1 MSKNKTIMDILE
13 GYQYKNT
20 NKGIFAY
27 VNTAN
32 GREEVSI
39 SSNTFYSIIAD
50 DFRKTTNGTNV
61 SVKTIK
67 ECVFNH
73 QGSILRNL
81 KRMETKLRIHRE
93 EDGSVIRIDLGNEDY
108 EYIEI
113 TSEGWRIC
121 SDGGKYFSRNSSQ
134 AELPTPIR
142 GGEIERIF
150 DYCRIPEDKHN
161 LFLAYIVSCFID
173 IIHPCLV
180 VQGSAGSGKSTLST
194 FLKMLID
201 PCKNNAPT
209 IFPRNETELKDVYN
223 TNYFVAYDNLQR
235 LNAKQSDYLCS
246 IVTGSQVQRRM
257 LYTNSEMCQFDLRQ
271 PILLNGIS
279 GIVTRED
286 MLDRSIIIDLLPFGK
301 EERRSERQIMN
312 DFKNDL
318 PLILGG
324 IMDILVDVVA
334 TYEPDSLLACP
345 RLIDFYEYGY
355 YICEAIE
362 RGRGDEF
369 CNEFQNTMDFQKK
382 KFCENDSLKEVLIC
396 FMEEKDKVW
405 KGTVG
410 KLSDELHLFADEWE
424 TTDEPSC
431 IPPTP
436 NRLARELHLID
447 NSLQK
452 DGIYISY
459 SKSANN
465 CSVVEIRLIKED

>member
-1 MSKNKTIMDILE
+1 MNKSKTVLEILKS
-13 GYQYKNT
+13 YKYKNT
-20 NKGIFAY
+20 SRGIYAL
-27 VNTAN
+27 VDTAN
-32 GREEVSI
+32 GSEEIPINSRA
-39 SSNTFYSIIAD
+39 FYSIIAD
-50 DFRKTTNGTNV
+50 LYREISKGETV
-61 SVKTIK
+61 SPKTIK

-73 QGSILRNL
+73 EGTILRTQ
-81 KRMETKLRIHRE
+81 KRIDTKLRINRAD
-93 EDGSVIRIDLGNEDY
+93 DGSVIRIDLANENY
-108 EYIEI
+108 EYVEI

-121 SDGGKYFSRNSSQ
+121 SDGERFFTRNASQ

-180 VQGSAGSGKSTLST
+180 IQGSAGSGKSTLST

-201 PCKNNAPT
+201 PCRNNAPS

-223 TNYFVAYDNLQR
+223 TNYFVGYDNLQR

-246 IVTGSQVQRRM
+246 IVTGSQVQRRK
-257 LYTNSEMCQFDLRQ
+257 LYTDSEMCQFDLRQ

-286 MLDRSIIIDLLPFGK
+286 MLDRSIIIKLLPFEK
-301 EERRSERQIMN
+301 EERRSERQIMK
-312 DFKNDL
+312 DFKDDL

-334 TYEPDSLLACP
+334 TYEPDSLFECP

-362 RGRGDEF
+362 RGRGEDF
-369 CNEFQNTMDFQKK
+369 CNEFQNAMDYQKNT
-382 KFCENDSLKEVLIC
+382 FCKNDSFKEVLIG
-396 FMEEKDKVW
+396 FMENEDNEW

-410 KLSDELHLFADEWE
+410 KLSDELHSFADEFGVL
-424 TTDEPSC
+424 DEL
-431 IPPTP
+431 PPTP
-436 NRLARELHLID
+436 NRLARELHLIAD
-447 NSLQK
+447 SLQRE
-452 DGIYISY
+452 GLYISY
-459 SKSANN
+459 SRNAKN
-465 CSVVEIRLIKED
+465 CSVVEIRLIKEE

>member
-1 MSKNKTIMDILE
+1 MNKSKTVLEILKS
-13 GYQYKNT
+13 YKYKNT
-20 NKGIFAY
+20 SRGIYAL
-27 VNTAN
+27 VDTAN
-32 GREEVSI
+32 GSEEIPINSRA
-39 SSNTFYSIIAD
+39 FYSIIAD
-50 DFRKTTNGTNV
+50 LYREISKGETV
-61 SVKTIK
+61 SPKTIK

-73 QGSILRNL
+73 EGTILRTQ
-81 KRMETKLRIHRE
+81 KRIDTKLRINRAD
-93 EDGSVIRIDLGNEDY
+93 DGSVIRIDLANEDY

-113 TSEGWRIC
+113 TSEGWSIC
-121 SDGGKYFSRNSSQ
+121 SDGERFFTRNASQ

-180 VQGSAGSGKSTLST
+180 IQGSAGSGKSTLST

-201 PCKNNAPT
+201 PCRNNAPT
-209 IFPRNETELKDVYN
+209 IFPRNERELIELYN
-223 TNYFVAYDNLQR
+223 NNYYVAYDNLQR

-246 IVTGSQVQRRM
+246 IVTGSQYQRRK
-257 LYTNSEMCQFDLRQ
+257 LYDNYEMCQFDLRQ

-286 MLDRSIIIDLLPFGK
+286 MLDRSIIINLLPFEK
-301 EERRSERQIMN
+301 AERRSERQIMK
-312 DFKNDL
+312 DCKDDL

-324 IMDILVDVVA
+324 IMDVLVDVIA
-334 TYEPDSLLACP
+334 TYEPDSIPTCP

-362 RGRGDEF
+362 RGTGDDF
-369 CNEFQNTMDFQKK
+369 CEEFQNTMDYQKK
-382 KFCENDSLKEVLIC
+382 KFCENNSLKELLIC
-396 FMEEKDKVW
+396 FMEENDKVW
-405 KGTVG
+405 RGTVG
-410 KLSDELHLFADEWE
+410 KLSDELHVFVDKMVPQ
-424 TTDEPSC
+424 DEPSG

-436 NRLARELHLID
+436 NRLARELHLIG
-447 NSLQK
+447 NSLQN

-459 SKSANN
+459 SKSASN
-465 CSVVEIRLIKED
+465 CSVVEIRLIKEE

>member
-1 MSKNKTIMDILE
+1 MSKNKTIMDIL
-13 GYQYKNT
+13 GRYQYKNT
-20 NKGIFAY
+20 NIGIFAY
-27 VNTAN
+27 VDTAN

-39 SSNTFYSIIAD
+39 SSNMFYSIIAD
-50 DFRKTTNGTNV
+50 DFRKETNGTNV
-61 SVKTIK
+61 SVKTIR

-93 EDGSVIRIDLGNEDY
+93 DDGSVIRVDLGNKDY

-121 SDGGKYFSRNSSQ
+121 SDGSKYFSRNSSQ

-150 DYCRIPEDKHN
+150 DYCRIPEDKQN
-161 LFLAYIVSCFID
+161 LFIAYVVSCFID

-180 VQGSAGSGKSTLST
+180 IQGSAGSGKSTLST

-201 PCKNNAPT
+201 PCRNNAPS
-209 IFPRNETELKDVYN
+209 IFPRNESELKDVYN

-246 IVTGSQVQRRM
+246 IVTGSQVQRRK
-257 LYTNSEMCQFDLRQ
+257 LYTDSEMCQFDLRQ

-286 MLDRSIIIDLLPFGK
+286 MLDRSIIIDLLPFEK
-301 EERRSERQIMN
+301 SERRSERQMMKE
-312 DFKNDL
+312 FKEDL

-334 TYEPDSLLACP
+334 TYEPDSLYACP

-362 RGRGDEF
+362 KGRGDVF
-369 CNEFQNTMDFQKK
+369 CDEFQNTMDYQKK
-382 KFCENDSLKEVLIC
+382 TFCRNDSFKEVLIG
-396 FMEEKDKVW
+396 FMENEDNEW

-410 KLSDELHLFADEWE
+410 KLSDDLHSFADEFGVL
-424 TTDEPSC
+424 DEL
-431 IPPTP
+431 PPTP
-436 NRLARELHLID
+436 NRLARELHLIAD
-447 NSLQK
+447 SLQRE
-452 DGIYISY
+452 GVYISY
-459 SKSANN
+459 SRNSKN